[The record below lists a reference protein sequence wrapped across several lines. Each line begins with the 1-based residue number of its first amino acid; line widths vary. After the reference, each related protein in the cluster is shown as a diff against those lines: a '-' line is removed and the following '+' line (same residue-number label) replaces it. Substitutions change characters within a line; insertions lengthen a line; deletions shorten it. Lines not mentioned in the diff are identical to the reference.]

1 MLNIISR
8 HIWLID
14 LIANRQGI
22 TFPEINEEW
31 QRCSVNPTGDS
42 LPVRTFCNW
51 KKDILDEFGI
61 KLLCNRRTNGYS
73 IDRLDNIKDGSIRE
87 WMLNAFTVSN
97 LLGERDALEGRIL
110 LENVPSGQ
118 VCLKHFVTAMKAN
131 RRVRLQYSKFV
142 SDDTQEV
149 ILEPYCVKLYERRWY
164 VIGRNVEKDTLR
176 TYALDRVSG
185 VEMLTDSYKVPK
197 SFNADD
203 YYADTFGVIHDDNIK
218 PELIR
223 LRVKKAQ
230 RDYFRTLPLHPSQK
244 EVLTEDEYSEFTVFL
259 RPTFDFIQQVLAQRE
274 YTQVLEPLELRQS
287 IKDILMDMLSDYED

>member
-31 QRCSVNPTGDS
+31 QRSSVNPTGDS

-73 IDRLDNIKDGSIRE
+73 IDRIDDIKDGSIRE

-97 LLGERDALEGRIL
+97 LLSERDALEGRIL

-118 VCLKHFVTAMKAN
+118 VCLKHFVAAMKGN
-131 RRVRLQYSKFV
+131 RRVRFQYSKFV
-142 SDDTQEV
+142 SGDTQEV

-164 VIGRNVEKDTLR
+164 VVGRNVEKDSLR
-176 TYALDRVSG
+176 TYALDRMSG
-185 VEMLTDSYKVPK
+185 VEMLDDSYKVPK
-197 SFNADD
+197 SFNAEE
-203 YYADTFGVIHDDNIK
+203 YYADTFGVIHDDSIK

-274 YTQVLEPLELRQS
+274 FTQVLEPLELREK
-287 IKDILMDMLSDYED
+287 IKYILNDMLKLYT

>member
-31 QRCSVNPTGDS
+31 QRSSVNPTGDS

-73 IDRLDNIKDGSIRE
+73 IDRIDDIKDGSIRE

-97 LLGERDALEGRIL
+97 LLSERDALEGRIL

-118 VCLKHFVTAMKAN
+118 VCLKHFVAAMKGN
-131 RRVRLQYSKFV
+131 RRVRFQYSKFV
-142 SDDTQEV
+142 SGDTQEV

-164 VIGRNVEKDTLR
+164 VVGRNVEKD
-176 TYALDRVSG
+176 S
-185 VEMLTDSYKVPK
+185 
-197 SFNADD
+197 
-203 YYADTFGVIHDDNIK
+203 
-218 PELIR
+218 
-223 LRVKKAQ
+223 
-230 RDYFRTLPLHPSQK
+230 
-244 EVLTEDEYSEFTVFL
+244 
-259 RPTFDFIQQVLAQRE
+259 
-274 YTQVLEPLELRQS
+274 LEPTPLIACQGLICWTTVTKCQNP
-287 IKDILMDMLSDYED
+287 LMRRNTTPTSSASYTMIVSNPNLFACVSKRPNGTISALSHSTLTKRSAHRR

>member
-31 QRCSVNPTGDS
+31 KRCSVNPTGDP

-61 KLLCNRRTNGYS
+61 KLLCNRCTNGYS
-73 IDRLDNIKDGSIRE
+73 IDRIDDIKDGSIRE

-97 LLGERDALEGRIL
+97 LLGERDALEGRIM

-131 RRVRLQYSKFV
+131 RRVRFRYSKFV
-142 SDDTQEV
+142 SGDTQEV
-149 ILEPYCVKLYERRWY
+149 NYEPYCVKLYERRWY
-164 VIGRNVEKDTLR
+164 VVGRNVEKDSLR
-176 TYALDRVSG
+176 TYALDRMSG
-185 VEMLTDSYKVPK
+185 VEMLDDSYKVPK
-197 SFNADD
+197 SFNAEE
-203 YYADTFGVIHDDNIK
+203 YYADTFGVIHDDSIK

-223 LRVKKAQ
+223 LHVKKAQ

-274 YTQVLEPLELRQS
+274 FTQVLEPLELREK
-287 IKDILMDMLSDYED
+287 IKYILNDMLKLYT